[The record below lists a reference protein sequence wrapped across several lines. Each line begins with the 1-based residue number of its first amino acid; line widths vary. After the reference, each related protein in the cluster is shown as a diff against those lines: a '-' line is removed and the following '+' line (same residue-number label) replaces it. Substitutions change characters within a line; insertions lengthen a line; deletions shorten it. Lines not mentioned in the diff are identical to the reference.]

1 MSLLAVGLEA
11 IVPSGES
18 HAEASLIGQT
28 FPVQPSVP
36 ASWDR
41 VGYMRFPVKSFSMD
55 YGTLFSSFGY
65 LYCFMSMPVS
75 CVWGLSVNMCVRTL
89 MPEEDVGFLPLPHAT
104 YSLEAGS
111 LTQPEACHFG

>member
-1 MSLLAVGLEA
+1 MSQLAVGLEA

-18 HAEASLIGQT
+18 HAEASLTGHT

-55 YGTLFSSFGY
+55 YDAAFSSFGY
-65 LYCFMSMPVS
+65 LYYFMSMPVS
-75 CVWGLSVNMCVRTL
+75 CVCGGGFSVSMCVCTL
-89 MPEEDVGFLPLPHAT
+89 MPEEDVCFLPLPHAT
-104 YSLEAGS
+104 LF
-111 LTQPEACHFG
+111 T

>member
-1 MSLLAVGLEA
+1 MSQLAGGLEA

-18 HAEASLIGQT
+18 HAEASLTGQT

-55 YGTLFSSFGY
+55 YDAAFSSFGY
-65 LYCFMSMPVS
+65 LYYFMSMPVS
-75 CVWGLSVNMCVRTL
+75 CVCGGLSVSMCLRTL

-104 YSLEAGS
+104 LF
-111 LTQPEACHFG
+111 T